1 LYEKKQTFKAE
12 GRTVTTQRHSDYD
25 TPTMANSKR
34 MRKEKPFSKLSAC
47 VVISVAS
54 LIVYNSVRSFR
65 SLKHVEQ
72 RRVAEGIVR
81 ATRSSTSDFDTFSS
95 AWSSSVSNS
104 PRPLHTEP
112 TEEAK
117 NRTSAA
123 AVAALPQPVPLPTP
137 TQQLQHNTTTS
148 SSSFQNST
156 ILDTSAAPTTPTK
169 QQEQEPLCSRQQIQT
184 GQWLP
189 VTLDKPPYVTK
200 TKHLRCY
207 PSEYYKPEHKHA
219 SNWFPSW
226 DWQPT
231 DTSCRLVPWDLND
244 FCRLVQAA
252 TVSIIG
258 DSLSWEQYSSLL
270 QLAGQRVHQ
279 NDQHKSKSEKR
290 NHVQYACRG
299 VTGES
304 NRATGT
310 KFVFRNDARLTNITD
325 SIQQDFP
332 VVLILNRGAHYVND
346 TSLMTDVRET
356 IVPAVQ
362 AWWRECQTYHLK
374 CHLFWRTTV
383 PGHVGCD
390 QIKQSEND
398 NSSNDSSNSS
408 KALDKQALVK
418 EAVNLT
424 VYNTDLHSFSEPV
437 NDFALMEARLYNQ
450 SLYSEKQWLKF
461 HWQDV
466 PRQNQ
471 LVLEEL
477 SALSTSLSSPSLS
490 SKTTTADT
498 NATAASPQPISV
510 TIIDAYKL
518 NMLRPDDHRAV
529 TGDCLH
535 NCYPG
540 KMDVYNQLLLHHLS
554 MQRTAED
561 VQQLQKLQQRAR
573 DARDN
578 KYSSG

>member
-1 LYEKKQTFKAE
+1 M
-12 GRTVTTQRHSDYD
+12 
-25 TPTMANSKR
+25 TMARR
-34 MRKEKPFSKLSAC
+34 MKKEKPLSKLSAC
-47 VVISVAS
+47 AVISVAS
-54 LIVYNSVRSFR
+54 LLVYNSVQSFR
-65 SLKHVEQ
+65 SLRYVEQ
-72 RRVAEGIVR
+72 RRIDEGIVP
-81 ATRSSTSDFDTFSS
+81 AIRSSTSDFDTFSS
-95 AWSSSVSNS
+95 AWSSSLSTS
-104 PRPLHTEP
+104 SRTLHTEP
-112 TEEAK
+112 IQEA
-117 NRTSAA
+117 NNHTSAAA
-123 AVAALPQPVPLPTP
+123 AVAALPRPVPLPS
-137 TQQLQHNTTTS
+137 QQLQQNTTT

-156 ILDTSAAPTTPTK
+156 ILGTSKAPTTHIK
-169 QQEQEPLCSRQQIQT
+169 QQQQQPLCSPQQIQT
-184 GQWLP
+184 GQWTP

-207 PSEYYKPEHKHA
+207 PSEYYKPPHKGA
-219 SNWFPSW
+219 SNWFSSW
-226 DWQPT
+226 NWQPT
-231 DTSCRLVPWDLND
+231 DTTCRLVPWDLPD

-279 NDQHKSKSEKR
+279 NDQHKSKSEKA

-304 NRATGT
+304 RSPTGT
-310 KFVFRNDARLTNITD
+310 KFVFRNDPRLTHITD
-325 SIQQDFP
+325 SIQHDFP

-346 TSLMTDVRET
+346 TSLMTDMRDT

-362 AWWRECQTYHLK
+362 AWWRECQTHHLK

-390 QIKQSEND
+390 QIKSEND
-398 NSSNDSSNSS
+398 NSSNNSSNNNNNNNNSS
-408 KALDKQALVK
+408 RVAKT
-418 EAVNLT
+418 NLT
-424 VYNTDLHSFSEPV
+424 VHNTDLHRFSEPV
-437 NDFALMEARLYNQ
+437 NDIALMEARLYNQ
-450 SLYSEKQWLKF
+450 SLYIEKQWEKF

-477 SALSTSLSSPSLS
+477 SRSLSMSATEDADANASTALPLPHPS
-490 SKTTTADT
+490 A
-498 NATAASPQPISV
+498 
-510 TIIDAYKL
+510 TIIDAYEL

-578 KYSSG
+578 KYDGYDASTKE